1 VHRLTPE
8 LRLPLVSMVVPTL
21 RRLSRDQFEVFLAGV
36 RALIEA
42 DNQVSLYEYAL
53 QTHLCRHLAT
63 HYGYAPP
70 TPIRSGSAALLLGA
84 VRHVL
89 GALAHVGS
97 SQPTDAARAFALGV
111 QALDW
116 PGVDPSLP
124 PRNLDLRT
132 LDRALNQLDA
142 AVPQLKRQILNACAA
157 CIGADG
163 RVTLE
168 EGELLRAI
176 ADSLGCPVP
185 PLQSL
190 AGIEAANANPLA

>member
-1 VHRLTPE
+1 
-8 LRLPLVSMVVPTL
+8 M
-21 RRLSRDQFEVFLAGV
+21 
-36 RALIEA
+36 
-42 DNQVSLYEYAL
+42 
-53 QTHLCRHLAT
+53 
-63 HYGYAPP
+63 
-70 TPIRSGSAALLLGA
+70 
-84 VRHVL
+84 L
-89 GALAHVGS
+89 GALAHIGS
-97 SQPTDAARAFALGV
+97 SQPSDAAHAFALGT
-111 QALDW
+111 QALGW

-132 LDRALNQLDA
+132 LDRALNELDA
-142 AVPQLKRQILNACAA
+142 AAPQLKRQILTACAA

-190 AGIEAANANPLA
+190 PGVEAADAHPPAEW